1 LGDLSELDAKAN
13 AVDKQLDG
21 GMNDEY

>member
-1 LGDLSELDAKAN
+1 LSELDAKAD

-21 GMNDEY
+21 GMKGNYDL